1 MHPDFQA
8 VFEAAP
14 DCFLVL
20 DPDWRIVAVSDA
32 YLVAT
37 MTERDAI
44 VGGHLFDV
52 FPDNPDDPAADGV
65 ANLSASLQ
73 RVAQDLRPDTMA
85 DQHYDIRRPEDQ
97 GGGFEV
103 RYWRPVNSP
112 VLSDDGKLAFIIH
125 RVEDVTNQVR
135 TEEQLERAQLQQA
148 MYVER
153 DRIGRELND
162 RILLRSSTNGM
173 ALTSVQN
180 LTEDPEAVRRIKSVV
195 HDLDATISEVRSTIF
210 PSISEVDDP

>member
-1 MHPDFQA
+1 MNPDFQA

-14 DCFLVL
+14 DCYLVL
-20 DPDWRIVAVSDA
+20 DPDWGIVAVSDA

-44 VGGHLFDV
+44 VGRHLFDV
-52 FPDNPDDPAADGV
+52 FPDNPDDPTADGV
-65 ANLSASLQ
+65 ANLSASLE

-85 DQHYDIRRPEDQ
+85 DQHYDIRRPEEQ

-112 VLSDDGKLAFIIH
+112 VLSDDGKLAYIIH

-135 TEEQLERAQLQQA
+135 TEEQLEFVELQQA
-148 MYVER
+148 IYVER
-153 DRIGRELND
+153 DRIGRDLND
-162 RILLRSSTNGM
+162 RILLRISANGM
-173 ALTSVQN
+173 ALSSVLN

-195 HDLDATISEVRSTIF
+195 HDLDATISEVRSTVF
-210 PSISEVDDP
+210 PPVS